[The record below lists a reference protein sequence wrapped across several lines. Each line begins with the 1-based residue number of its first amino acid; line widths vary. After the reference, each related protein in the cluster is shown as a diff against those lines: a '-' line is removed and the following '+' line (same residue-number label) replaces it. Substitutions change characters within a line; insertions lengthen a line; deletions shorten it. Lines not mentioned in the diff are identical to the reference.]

1 MFRSATQIVCL
12 MFLLVVLAASTP
24 VQIAGTESNS
34 QAENLSSTDTN
45 ADDDP
50 ESILPSFQVANSES
64 SSFIKSY
71 TKQYCADNR
80 LDSLLSIRAPP
91 RFYL

>member
-1 MFRSATQIVCL
+1 MFRSVTQTVCL
-12 MFLLVVLAASTP
+12 MFLLVVFAASTP
-24 VQIAGTESNS
+24 VQIAGTEFNF
-34 QAENLSSTDTN
+34 QAVNLSSTDTS

-50 ESILPSFQVANSES
+50 ESILQSFQAADSES
-64 SSFIKSY
+64 SSFIKYY